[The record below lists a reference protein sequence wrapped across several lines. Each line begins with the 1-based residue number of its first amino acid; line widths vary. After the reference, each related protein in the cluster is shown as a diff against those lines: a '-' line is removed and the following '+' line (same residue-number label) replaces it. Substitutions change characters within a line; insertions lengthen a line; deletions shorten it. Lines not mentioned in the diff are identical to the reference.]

1 MKPYSKEYLLC
12 ESIENLKIGKTWRT
26 VMMEQG
32 KTGDSWGACDD
43 LFLEQDAG
51 YMGDFIL

>member
-1 MKPYSKEYLLC
+1 
-12 ESIENLKIGKTWRT
+12 
-26 VMMEQG
+26 MMEQG